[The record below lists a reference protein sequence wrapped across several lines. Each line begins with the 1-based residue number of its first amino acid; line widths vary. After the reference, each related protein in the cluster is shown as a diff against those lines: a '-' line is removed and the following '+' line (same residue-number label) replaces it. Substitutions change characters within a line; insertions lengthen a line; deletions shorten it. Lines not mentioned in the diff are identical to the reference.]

1 MADKDLLLREGAGP
15 VARSAV
21 RPAPPVTRRGNW
33 EVSGRRSSATL
44 RLADLSALAKV
55 QVRSR
60 MQSDGPAGVPF
71 GRAERDG
78 PGRLVIGQGPGE
90 WLVLGPSDHE
100 HSMRAQLD
108 AIGGASFTTV
118 TDLTHGYAL
127 LRLTGEH
134 ARAVLSKLCPV
145 DLSARNAPNG
155 TVFRTLFAGLVAC
168 VVRDDVNGALSYL
181 CYCERSSGQ
190 YLFDV
195 VMDAGREF
203 GIDTDGFP
211 DTEI

>member
-1 MADKDLLLREGAGP
+1 VADEDLPLREEEGP
-15 VARSAV
+15 VARSPV
-21 RPAPPVTRRGNW
+21 RPARPVTRRGNW
-33 EVSGRRSSATL
+33 EVSGRRSPATL

-60 MQSDGPAGVPF
+60 TQNDGLMGVPF
-71 GRAERDG
+71 GQAERDG
-78 PGRLVIGQGPGE
+78 SGNLVIGEGPGE
-90 WLVLGPSDHE
+90 WLALGPSGRE
-100 HSMRAQLD
+100 RAIRSRLD

-127 LRLTGEH
+127 GRLTGEQ

-168 VVRDDVNGALSYL
+168 VVRDDVNGVLSYL

-195 VMDAGREF
+195 IMDAGSEF
-203 GIDTDGFP
+203 GIDADGYP

>member
-1 MADKDLLLREGAGP
+1 VADKDLALREAGGP
-15 VARSAV
+15 VARSPV
-21 RPAPPVTRRGNW
+21 RPAAPVTRRGNW

-55 QVRSR
+55 KVRSR
-60 MQSDGPAGVPF
+60 SQTEGLIDVPF

-78 PGRLVIGQGPGE
+78 SGHLVIGEGPGE
-90 WLVLGPSDHE
+90 WLVFGPSSHE
-100 HSMRAQLD
+100 HAMRARFD
-108 AIGGASFTTV
+108 AFGGGSFTTV
-118 TDLTHGYAL
+118 IDLTHGYAL
-127 LRLTGEH
+127 GRLTGEN
-134 ARAVLSKLCPV
+134 ARAALSKLCPV

-155 TVFRTLFAGLVAC
+155 AAFRTLLAGLVVC
-168 VVRDDVNGALSYL
+168 LVRDDVDGALSYL

-195 VMDAGREF
+195 IMDAGGEF
-203 GIDTDGFP
+203 GVDPDGYP

>member
-1 MADKDLLLREGAGP
+1 M
-15 VARSAV
+15 ARSPV
-21 RPAPPVTRRGNW
+21 RPAAPVTRRGNW
-33 EVSGRRSSATL
+33 EVSARRSSATL
-44 RLADLSALAKV
+44 RLADLSPLAKV

-60 MQSDGPAGVPF
+60 SQTEDVMGVPF

-78 PGRLVIGQGPGE
+78 PGYLVIGEGPGV
-90 WLVLGPSDHE
+90 WLALGPSGRE
-100 HSMRAQLD
+100 LAMRAQFD
-108 AIGGASFTTV
+108 AVGGPSFTTV

-127 LRLTGEH
+127 GRLTGEQ

-155 TVFRTLFAGLVAC
+155 AVFRTLFAGLVAC
-168 VVRDDVNGALSYL
+168 LVRDDVDGALSYL

-195 VMDAGREF
+195 IMDAGGEF
-203 GIDTDGFP
+203 AIDADGYP
-211 DTEI
+211 GTEI